1 MQTVQIF
8 DQTFS
13 EVISE
18 TVIRKKIQ
26 SLAEKIS
33 TDYATKN
40 PLFIVILNS
49 AFMFAADL
57 FRQIQ
62 IPAEISFVKLSSY
75 NGLQSSGNI
84 ETILGLNDNIEGRHI
99 IILDDILDTGK
110 TLFTFKKE
118 LVQRKPLSLRT
129 VLLIDKKIDIEY
141 NLISDYACFE
151 NYTGFLIGYGMDF
164 NGHGRNF
171 PSIYQLNE

>member
-8 DQTFS
+8 EQTFS
-13 EVISE
+13 EVITE
-18 TVIRKKIQ
+18 AEIKEKIQ
-26 SLAEKIS
+26 SLAEKI
-33 TDYATKN
+33 TADYASKN
-40 PLFIVILNS
+40 PLFIALLNG

-75 NGLQSSGNI
+75 NGLQSTGNI
-84 ETILGLNDNIEGRHI
+84 ETVIGLKENITGRHI

-118 LVQRKPLSLRT
+118 MIQKKPLSIKT
-129 VLLIDKKIDIEY
+129 VLLIDKKNKIEY
-141 NLISDYACFE
+141 DRADDYSCFE
-151 NYTGFLIGYGMDF
+151 NNSGFLIGYGMDF
-164 NGHGRNF
+164 NGHGRNL
-171 PSIYQLNE
+171 PSIYQLKE